1 MNHGSCVELSRLS
14 DEASTTGL
22 LTCKSAM
29 HSSRSASRSEAMTS
43 KTLHG
48 IPVEACHN
56 VGIVRRLSVEGIMP
70 SWGLSQGRE
79 RNDAQV
85 KETLEDKG

>member
-1 MNHGSCVELSRLS
+1 
-14 DEASTTGL
+14 
-22 LTCKSAM
+22 
-29 HSSRSASRSEAMTS
+29 MTS